1 MKSGGS
7 GANRGV
13 APEGVHVQGSMEMS
27 KAGPYE
33 GVTSSA
39 ESIERAMEAGGG
51 VLRLAPSWVPRSFCT
66 PAKRL
71 RLHPDDYFP
80 LGKDRGGI
88 DERWFSSAIRAENG
102 PMTDPYEGLSLVV
115 GTEGEVIPFDEF
127 IAHTQ
132 ADAIGHLW
140 GEYGLWPMYS
150 KFFDNQWPLPF
161 HIHQRD
167 VHAALVGK
175 LGKPE
180 AYYFPPQLNNHGGE
194 FPYTFFGLH
203 PETTKQQLLDKLELF
218 LKGGDNRITDLSKA
232 YRIKPGTGWDVPPGV
247 LHAPASACTYEPQKA
262 SDVFA
267 MTESWSNNRE
277 VPDELLWKDV
287 PENKVGDLDFI
298 VEIVDWQLNVDPEFW
313 DHRFSAPIESS
324 ASVGEGGQDY
334 VEKWITYRSAAFC
347 AKELTVKPGGRAC
360 IADADPYGFI
370 AVDGHG
376 TVNGLELAAISSI
389 RYGQLSHD
397 EYFVTASA
405 ASEGVTIVNE
415 SRSSDLVLL
424 KHFGP
429 GNSELGAETGPVAA
443 LRA

>member
-1 MKSGGS
+1 
-7 GANRGV
+7 
-13 APEGVHVQGSMEMS
+13 MS

-33 GVTSSA
+33 GVTSAAS
-39 ESIERAMEAGGG
+39 EIERTMEAGGG
-51 VLRLAPSWVPRSFCT
+51 VIRLAPAWVPRSFCT

-88 DERWFSSAIRAENG
+88 DERWFASAIRAENG
-102 PMTDPYEGLSLVV
+102 PLTDPYEGLSLAVTPT
-115 GTEGEVIPFDEF
+115 GGVIPFDEF
-127 IAHTQ
+127 INHFKSE
-132 ADAIGHLW
+132 AIGTLW
-140 GEYGLWPMYS
+140 DEYGLWPMYS

-167 VHAALVGK
+167 EHAALVGK

-180 AYYFPPQLNNHGGE
+180 AYYFPPQLNNHGGM

-203 PETTKQQLLDKLELF
+203 PETTKQQVLDKLELF
-218 LKGGDNRITDLSKA
+218 LKGGDNRITELSKA
-232 YRIKPGTGWDVPPGV
+232 YRIQPGTGWDVPPGV
-247 LHAPASACTYEPQKA
+247 LHAPASMCTYEPQKA

-287 PENKVGDLDFI
+287 PEDKVGDLDFI
-298 VEIVDWQLNVDPEFW
+298 IEIIDWELNVDPEFW
-313 DHRFSAPIESS
+313 SHRFTAPIETE
-324 ASVGEGGQDY
+324 ASMNAGGRDY
-334 VEKWITYRSAAFC
+334 VERWITYRSDAFS
-347 AKELTVKPGGRAC
+347 AKELTVKPGGTAT
-360 IADADPYGFI
+360 IAETDAYGFI

-376 TVNGLELAAISSI
+376 TVNGQEVAAISSI

-397 EYFVTASA
+397 EYFVTAA
-405 ASEGVTIVNE
+405 AARNGVTIRNT
-415 SRSSDLVLL
+415 SQSSDLVLL

-429 GNSELGAETGPVAA
+429 GNAELAADNGPVAA
-443 LRA
+443 ERA